1 MISIKKINLN
11 KNNFYYYFKIIFKF
25 RNNKEYLKLNQIKKV
40 VKVES
45 ISWLKKNMKNRFF
58 FIIKLNNLNVGLF
71 NFDKLN
77 KTWSQ
82 VILKKYRR
90 KNIGFISAVKLSKKL
105 NKMGFKKLTTYAS
118 KKNVPSFKIHSKLSY
133 KKKIFKQKKNFY
145 MFSIATNKKF
155 KSL

>member
-1 MISIKKINLN
+1 
-11 KNNFYYYFKIIFKF
+11 
-25 RNNKEYLKLNQIKKV
+25 
-40 VKVES
+40 
-45 ISWLKKNMKNRFF
+45 MKNRFF